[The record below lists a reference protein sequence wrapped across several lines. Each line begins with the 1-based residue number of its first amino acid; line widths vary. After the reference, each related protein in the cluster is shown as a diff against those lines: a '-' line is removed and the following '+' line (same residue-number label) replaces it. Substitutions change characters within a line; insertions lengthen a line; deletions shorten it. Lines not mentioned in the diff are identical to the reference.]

1 MNQLDDFEKYL
12 RDQLKGHAEPDPLM
26 WKRLTDV
33 IGRVEP
39 WYAKALFKHALTA
52 FVAMTIGAISTYMIM
67 DQNKIVQKVSAHTK
81 NLKQNSEHS
90 ALKPKQPL
98 AQSHLS
104 SGLIQLST
112 GQLIQ
117 SKETYPL
124 IEAIAP
130 ANSQTASDSQDANVH
145 LAAAMNDNTLTTAEL
160 LPLKPGQITK
170 PLQTLQQ
177 MRRAVP
183 GVRRV
188 GLSIASGHLQQTLPT
203 FNYQLGPDGQ
213 HSAQNALA
221 ASPLLQFQF
230 QIHKNWHL
238 NLGVQFQKQ
247 TLTEHFTNTDIFSY
261 DDKEHFLFPYLYGY
275 RQISD
280 EELHEGPWPFGPNP
294 PGGGEVSHVKASF
307 SSTLQ
312 TQRIYI
318 PFTLSFHQNLGPF
331 EAQLHTGLALLFN
344 YNAQNTLRIPG
355 YGTSTLQLS
364 ALPNRLQTFA
374 QSQLRFTYNANRH
387 LGVFIQPQIS
397 AGLIKEQYLHTYALR
412 AQTSS
417 FAAGLSWKF

>member
-26 WKRLTDV
+26 WKRLTDA

-52 FVAMTIGAISTYMIM
+52 LVAMTIGALSTYTIM
-67 DQNKIVQKVSAHTK
+67 DQNKTAQKLSAHTK

-90 ALKPKQPL
+90 ALKPTQPL

-104 SGLIQLST
+104 SGLVQLAT
-112 GQLIQ
+112 GQNIH
-117 SKETYPL
+117 SNEVYPL
-124 IEAIAP
+124 IEANAP
-130 ANSQTASDSQDANVH
+130 ANSQTASDSEDANVH
-145 LAAAMNDNTLTTAEL
+145 LAATINDNFLTTAEL

-177 MRRAVP
+177 IERAVP
-183 GVRRV
+183 GARRV
-188 GLSIASGHLQQTLPT
+188 GMSIASG
-203 FNYQLGPDGQ
+203 QLGPDGQ

-230 QIHKNWHL
+230 QVHKNWHL

-247 TLTEHFTNTDIFSY
+247 TLTEHFTNTDVFSY
-261 DDKEHFLFPYLYGY
+261 DDKEHFLFPYMYGY

-280 EELHEGPWPFGPNP
+280 EELQEGPWPFGPNP
-294 PGGGEVSHVKASF
+294 PGGEEVSHVKASF

-312 TQRIYI
+312 AQRIYI
-318 PFTLSFHQNLGPF
+318 PFTLSFHKNLGPF
-331 EAQLHTGLALLFN
+331 EAQLHTGLALLYN

-355 YGTSTLQLS
+355 YGTSTLQLP
-364 ALPNRLQTFA
+364 ALPNKLQTYA

-397 AGLIKEQYLHTYALR
+397 AGLIKEKYLHTNALR
-412 AQTSS
+412 AQTRS